1 MLDKFS
7 VGFKAT
13 IKVLVIDDVS
23 YMRTII
29 IKMLENL
36 GLTSITQANDGKQAL
51 ALIKS
56 NQFSMVLCDW
66 NMPKLNGISL
76 LQIIRL
82 SHSTTTLPFIM
93 VTSNKKL
100 NDVKECIASGVSGF
114 LLKPFS
120 LESLEKELN
129 DRYNDVLLHHKTLGL
144 LTDEIIKALNIQTKP
159 DEQ

>member
-13 IKVLVIDDVS
+13 IKVLVIDDVT

-29 IKMLENL
+29 VTMLENL
-36 GLTSITQANDGKQAL
+36 GLTNITQANDGKQAL
-51 ALIKS
+51 ELIKS
-56 NQFSMVLCDW
+56 NQFSIVLCDW
-66 NMPKLNGISL
+66 NMPELDGISL
-76 LQIIRL
+76 LKIIRL
-82 SHSTTTLPFIM
+82 SHVTTTLPFIM

-120 LESLEKELN
+120 LESLNKEFN
-129 DRYNDVLLHHKTLGL
+129 DRYDNILLHHRTLGL
-144 LTDEIIKALNIQTKP
+144 LTDEIMNALDIQTKP
-159 DEQ
+159 DE